1 MVALPEPQ
9 ARQTIDAMLAAGC
22 RFQRSTAALTHAEPT
37 RIVAKV
43 EWPLSVVEQ
52 REAVVTTC
60 LQRAPCLRQ
69 AVLQKAFTG
78 ELFEAGEMPF
88 KT

>member
-1 MVALPEPQ
+1 MKNPRMVALPEPQ

-52 REAVVTTC
+52 RAAVVTTC
-60 LQRAPCLRQ
+60 LRQ
-69 AVLQKAFTG
+69 PILQKAFTG
-78 ELFEAGEMPF
+78 EL
-88 KT
+88 K

>member
-43 EWPLSVVEQ
+43 ERPLSVVEQ
-52 REAVVTTC
+52 RAAVVTTTSN
-60 LQRAPCLRQ
+60 APLACGRRVLRR
-69 AVLQKAFTG
+69 LSPENFSLKY
-78 ELFEAGEMPF
+78 L
-88 KT
+88 

>member
-52 REAVVTTC
+52 RAAVVTTC
-60 LQRAPCLRQ
+60 LQRATRLRQ
-69 AVLQKAFTG
+69 AVLQKAFSGTLTLPS
-78 ELFEAGEMPF
+78 EL
-88 KT
+88 